1 MANRENEMRR
11 LEGRIAVITGSGGI
25 GAACAKRY
33 AAEGARVVIGDVD
46 VESAARVADAI
57 TVTGGSAFAHE
68 LDLASEDSVRALYA
82 SVDKKYGRLDVLHNN
97 AADTRAEQMAL
108 DMVITEMPAHIWDRA
123 FQVNT
128 RGTMFMIKHGIPL
141 MLKHGK
147 GSIINTS
154 SGAALRG
161 DLFAPAYA
169 SSKAAIN
176 CLAKYV
182 ATQFGKK
189 GIRCNVVSPGLIV
202 TPNVFLSNSQEQLER
217 ITKHKLTPYLGDPED
232 IAAAAIYL
240 ASDDSKFVTGQVMV
254 VDGGI
259 IDHMPYVAEN
269 LEAFFDNSA
278 ARRV

>member
-1 MANRENEMRR
+1 MNR
-11 LEGRIAVITGSGGI
+11 LAGRIAVITGSGGI

-33 AAEGARVVIGDVD
+33 AAEGATVVIGDID

-57 TVTGGSAFAHE
+57 AAAGGSAFVQE
-68 LDLASEDSVRALYA
+68 LDLAHEDSVKAFYEV
-82 SVDKKYGRLDVLHNN
+82 VDAKYRRLDVLHNN
-97 AADTRAEQMAL
+97 AADTRGEQMAY
-108 DMVITEMPAHIWDRA
+108 DMAITDMPAHIWDRA
-123 FQVNT
+123 FEINA
-128 RGTMFMIKHGIPL
+128 RGTMLMIKHGIPL

-161 DLFAPAYA
+161 DLFGPAYA
-169 SSKAAIN
+169 ASKAAIN
-176 CLAKYV
+176 CLTLYV

-189 GIRCNVVSPGLIV
+189 GIRCNVISPGLIV
-202 TPNVFLSNSQEQLER
+202 TPNVYLSNSQEQLDR
-217 ITKHKLTPYLGDPED
+217 IARHKLTPYLGEPED

-240 ASDDSKFVTGQVMV
+240 ASDDSKFFTGQVMV

-269 LEAFFDNSA
+269 IDGFFENSVK
-278 ARRV
+278 RRV

>member
-1 MANRENEMRR
+1 MKR
-11 LEGRIAVITGSGGI
+11 LDGRVVVITGSGGI

-33 AAEGARVVIGDVD
+33 AEEGARVLIGDID
-46 VESAARVADAI
+46 VKSANGVAAAISAAGGDAL
-57 TVTGGSAFAHE
+57 VQE
-68 LDLASEDSVRALYA
+68 LDLANEASVKALYEL
-82 SVDKKYGRLDVLHNN
+82 VDHKYGRLDVLHNN
-97 AADTRAEQMAL
+97 AADTRGEQMAY
-108 DMVITEMPAHIWDRA
+108 DMAITEMPAHIWDRA
-123 FQVNT
+123 FEINA

-161 DLFAPAYA
+161 DLFGPAYA

-176 CLAKYV
+176 CLTKYV

-189 GIRCNVVSPGLIV
+189 GIRCNVISPGLIV
-202 TPNVFLSNSQEQLER
+202 TPNVYLSNSQEQLDR
-217 ITKHKLTPYLGDPED
+217 ITRHKLTPYLGEPDD
-232 IAAAAIYL
+232 IAAAAAFL
-240 ASDDSKFVTGQVMV
+240 ASDDSKFITGQVMV

-269 LEAFFDNSA
+269 IDAFFDSSA
-278 ARRV
+278 KRRV